1 MSGLELTLEPKR
13 EVRRFE
19 VINGACGRRR
29 WTADDKAR
37 IIAETLEPGA
47 VVSEVARRHGLLP
60 QQLFAWRREA
70 RKRAAAIA
78 EAAPTFVPA
87 VVEPVAPEKEEAQTS
102 RRRARRKAKLAAEI
116 EVEIDGA
123 TVRIGRGAHASSI
136 RAVIGA
142 LKDGS

>member
-47 VVSEVARRHGLLP
+47 VVSEVARRHGLQP

-70 RKRAAAIA
+70 RKRASAISDAAT
-78 EAAPTFVPA
+78 TFVPA
-87 VVEPVAPEKEEAQTS
+87 VVEPRVPEEQTLAS
-102 RRRARRKAKLAAEI
+102 TRRARRKAKLAAEI
-116 EVEIDGA
+116 EVEIDGV

>member
-1 MSGLELTLEPKR
+1 MSGLELTLEAKR

-47 VVSEVARRHGLLP
+47 VVSEVARRHGLQP

-70 RKRAAAIA
+70 RKRAAAMGD
-78 EAAPTFVPA
+78 AATAFVPA
-87 VVEPVAPEKEEAQTS
+87 VVEPRAPDEQTLPS
-102 RRRARRKAKLAAEI
+102 TRRARRKAKLAAEI
-116 EVEIDGA
+116 EVEIGGA
-123 TVRIGRGAHASSI
+123 TVRIGRGANASAVSAVI
-136 RAVIGA
+136 RA
-142 LKDGS
+142 LKSAP

>member
-1 MSGLELTLEPKR
+1 VSGLELTLEPKR

-70 RKRAAAIA
+70 RKRASAIGD
-78 EAAPTFVPA
+78 AAPTFVPA
-87 VVEPVAPEKEEAQTS
+87 VVEPRAPEEQTLAS
-102 RRRARRKAKLAAEI
+102 PRRGRRKAKLAAEI

-123 TVRIGRGAHASSI
+123 TVRIGRGANASAIGAVI
-136 RAVIGA
+136 RA
-142 LKDGS
+142 LKSTR

>member
-1 MSGLELTLEPKR
+1 VSGLELTLEPKR

-70 RKRAAAIA
+70 RKRASAIGD
-78 EAAPTFVPA
+78 AAPTFVPA
-87 VVEPVAPEKEEAQTS
+87 VVEPRAPEEEEALAS
-102 RRRARRKAKLAAEI
+102 PRRARRKAKLAAEI

-123 TVRIGRGAHASSI
+123 TVRIGRGASAPAIGAVI
-136 RAVIGA
+136 RA
-142 LKDGS
+142 LKSTR